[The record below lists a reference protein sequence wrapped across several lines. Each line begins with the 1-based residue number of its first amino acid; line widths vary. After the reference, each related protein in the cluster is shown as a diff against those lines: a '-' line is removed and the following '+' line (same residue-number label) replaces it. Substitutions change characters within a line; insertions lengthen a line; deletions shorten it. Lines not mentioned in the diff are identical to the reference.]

1 MTRACYALT
10 LLLVALGGSL
20 LVTSPARC
28 QISTD
33 YHRCGSCY
41 HETCPFVDGYIQTH
55 GEVNQPAQTD
65 ESH

>member
-1 MTRACYALT
+1 MTRACYVLT

-33 YHRCGSCY
+33 DDRCGSLLSRNLSLCGRI
-41 HETCPFVDGYIQTH
+41 H
-55 GEVNQPAQTD
+55 
-65 ESH
+65 